1 MPIKETGSEVSK
13 ASESRGLDFDAD
25 KLIGSEAKESKPE
38 TAKSE
43 NAEPVDPDKLI
54 EPTQRETHQTEV
66 EQSGSDGGSYREVKK
81 SSDGTTHE
89 VHHMPAA
96 DVNGLD
102 FYDGPAIKME
112 KDDHRETAS
121 CGSSKDA
128 RDYRAQQ
135 AEYIREGNFKE
146 AMQMDIDDIHE
157 KFGDKY
163 DDAIDQMIS
172 YATEKGYI

>member
-13 ASESRGLDFDAD
+13 ATEFHDLDFDAD
-25 KLIGSEAKESKPE
+25 KLIGIEVEESKSE
-38 TAKSE
+38 IAKSE
-43 NAEPVDPDKLI
+43 NTEHIDPDKLI
-54 EPTQRETHQTEV
+54 ETAQHETHRAEV
-66 EQSGSDGGSYREVKK
+66 EQSGPDGGSYREVKK
-81 SSDGTTHE
+81 SSNGEKYE

-102 FYDGPAIKME
+102 FSDGPAIKME
-112 KDDHRETAS
+112 KADHRMTAS
-121 CGSSKDA
+121 CGSSKEA

-135 AEYIREGNFKE
+135 AEYIRKGNFKE